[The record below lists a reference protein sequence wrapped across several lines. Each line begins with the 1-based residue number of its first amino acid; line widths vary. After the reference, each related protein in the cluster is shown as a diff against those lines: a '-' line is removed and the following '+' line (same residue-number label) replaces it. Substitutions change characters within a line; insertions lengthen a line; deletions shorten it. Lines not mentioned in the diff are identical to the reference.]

1 MKYSLIYLERITKM
15 SRVINGISAN
25 TKVLTTEGFKEVINL
40 SKDDI
45 IVSENS
51 IGATVLDI
59 QEEGYT
65 NTNYI
70 ILEDGRGVELADSY
84 QLDYVVAKSKP
95 KLNTNTVD
103 SINIPDN
110 TFIKIKLI
118 DSPYLIT
125 VNDSD
130 LIPPYTMGVLL
141 GNGYCNN
148 YNLEISS
155 PYDEVYEKIA
165 SELTDDKLRIS
176 MVKEMQ
182 GTKRALIVRK
192 EEYSRNRDIKNSYRE
207 KYLSYGLGGLLANSK
222 FIPDEYLYK
231 INLKQRIELI
241 RGLLDTD
248 GNVAPS
254 KSIRFNSVSY
264 KLAKGLQYLIWSIG
278 GRCTLKK
285 EIKSIYK
292 ENNQDLYW
300 LYINYIDFIKLFT
313 VGKKLDRLKD
323 RRYLPNK
330 DKWVKVSSIEKSGKE
345 VLTYSITLDKDVR
358 LITNTYIGI

>member
-1 MKYSLIYLERITKM
+1 MSKVIYGIT
-15 SRVINGISAN
+15 AN

-45 IVSENS
+45 IISENS
-51 IGATVLDI
+51 VDATVLDI
-59 QEEGYT
+59 QQEGYN
-65 NTNYI
+65 NTHYV
-70 ILEDGRGVELADSY
+70 ILEDGRGVELGDNY
-84 QLDYVVAKSKP
+84 QLSYIVAKSRI
-95 KLNTNTVD
+95 KLHNSSIP

-118 DSPYLIT
+118 DSPYRIT

-148 YNLEISS
+148 YNLELSS
-155 PYDEVYEKIA
+155 PYDEVYEKV
-165 SELTDDKLRIS
+165 SNELTDDKLRVS

-192 EEYSRNRDIKNSYRE
+192 EEYNHNREIKNSYRE

-248 GNVAPS
+248 GNVSPS
-254 KSIRFNSVSY
+254 KSIRFNTVSPR
-264 KLAKGLQYLIWSIG
+264 LAKGLQYLIWSIG
-278 GRCTLKK
+278 GRCAMKR
-285 EIKSIYK
+285 EVKSIYK
-292 ENNQDLYW
+292 ETYQDAYW
-300 LYINYIDFIKLFT
+300 LYINYVDFIKLFT

-323 RRYLPNK
+323 RRYSPNK
-330 DKWVKVSSIEKSGKE
+330 DKWVKVSSIEKSDRE

-358 LITNTYIGI
+358 LITDTYIGI

>member
-1 MKYSLIYLERITKM
+1 MNKVIYGIT
-15 SRVINGISAN
+15 AN

-45 IVSENS
+45 IISENS
-51 IGATVLDI
+51 VDATVLNI
-59 QEEGYT
+59 QQEGYN
-65 NTNYI
+65 NTHYV
-70 ILEDGRGVELADSY
+70 ILEDGRGVELGDNY
-84 QLDYVVAKSKP
+84 QLDYIIAKSRI
-95 KLNTNTVD
+95 KLRTSPIS

-110 TFIKIKLI
+110 TFIKLKLI
-118 DSPYLIT
+118 DSPYRTT
-125 VNDSD
+125 VNDTD

-148 YNLEISS
+148 YNLELSS
-155 PYDEVYEKIA
+155 PYDELFEKV
-165 SELTDDKLRIS
+165 SNELTDDNLRVS

-192 EEYSRNRDIKNSYRE
+192 KEYNHDHDIKNSYRE

-248 GNVAPS
+248 GNVSPS
-254 KSIRFNSVSY
+254 KSIRFNTVSHR
-264 KLAKGLQYLIWSIG
+264 LAKGLQYLVWSIG
-278 GRCTLKK
+278 GRCATRK
-285 EIKSIYK
+285 EIMAPHRVTH
-292 ENNQDLYW
+292 QDVYW
-300 LYINYIDFIKLFT
+300 VYINYVDFIKLFT

-323 RRYLPNK
+323 RRYSPNK
-330 DKWVKVSSIEKSGKE
+330 DKWVKVSSIEKSDRE

-358 LITNTYIGI
+358 LITDTYIGI

>member
-1 MKYSLIYLERITKM
+1 MSKIIYG
-15 SRVINGISAN
+15 VSAN

-40 SKDDI
+40 SKEDI
-45 IVSENS
+45 IISENS
-51 IGATVLDI
+51 VDATVLDI
-59 QEEGYT
+59 QEEGYN

-70 ILEDGRGVELADSY
+70 ILEDGRGVELGDTC
-84 QLDYVVAKSKP
+84 QLDYIIAKSRF
-95 KLNTNTVD
+95 KLNTNPIS
-103 SINIPDN
+103 SIKIPDN
-110 TFIKIKLI
+110 TYIKIKLI
-118 DSPYLIT
+118 DSPYRAT

-148 YNLEISS
+148 YNLELSS
-155 PYDEVYEKIA
+155 PYDELFEKIA
-165 SELTDDKLRIS
+165 NELTDDRLRLS

-182 GTKRALIVRK
+182 GTKRALIVKKK
-192 EEYSRNRDIKNSYRE
+192 EYQHNTEVKNSYRE

-254 KSIRFNSVSY
+254 KSIRFNTVSHR
-264 KLAKGLQYLIWSIG
+264 LAKGLQYLVWSIG
-278 GRCTLKK
+278 GRCTVRK
-285 EIKSIYK
+285 EIMAPHRVTH
-292 ENNQDLYW
+292 QDVYW
-300 LYINYIDFIKLFT
+300 VYINYIDFIKLFT
-313 VGKKLDRLKD
+313 VSKKLDRLKD

-330 DKWVKVSSIEKSGKE
+330 DKWVKVSSIEKSDRE

-358 LITNTYIGI
+358 LITDTYIGI